1 MVRSVQPPREGV
13 PTPGDGVTDTIM
25 LSVQATADPTDLA
38 GAGFVRHLGAVRRF
52 FMKRAPIAD
61 VDDLVQDVAIRMHA
75 RRDGRPIDNVEGYL
89 FQTAHSVLADR
100 GRRAGSRCQSH
111 HESLEDRHHPVEDRS
126 PARVLEGREQ
136 WALLLAAMEELP
148 ARSRQAFVLHRFEE
162 MQYAAIAR
170 HMGITVSAVEK
181 HIMKAIRHLAAAIA

>member
-1 MVRSVQPPREGV
+1 MVRSSQSPREGV
-13 PTPGDGVTDTIM
+13 PTPGDGVTDGIM
-25 LSVQATADPTDLA
+25 LSLPAHTDLSA
-38 GAGFVRHLGAVRRF
+38 METPGFVRHLGAVRRF
-52 FMKRAPIAD
+52 FQKRAPATE

-75 RRDGRPIDNVEGYL
+75 RRDSRPIDNIEGYL

-100 GRRAGSRCQSH
+100 GRRAASRCQSR
-111 HESLEDRHHPVEDRS
+111 HEPLEEYHHPVEDRS

-148 ARSRQAFVLHRFEE
+148 DRSRQAFVLHRFEE